1 MVISHSY
8 VKLPRVY
15 IYIFHT
21 KKIPLHLW
29 KLGSQWFYA
38 PGIAAGMQNT
48 GWSPWVHPTFGPVRS
63 VFFQCLMFF
72 FGWNHISKELVLLMI
87 FPWTCWNFDD
97 GWIHLDSK
105 FSPASSCLWGR
116 LRGARGE
123 MVILSY
129 SEGNMKHYPSWLP
142 DDQYWICLSGLS
154 KGIFMLGEGVT
165 APSENQDSTWSN
177 SPWKLMN
184 RWTSFCGA
192 RQLPQPPKHML
203 SDLHSP
209 QWCAP
214 SVRCAH
220 SATLSAACSES

>member
-1 MVISHSY
+1 MVIFHSY
-8 VKLPRVY
+8 VKLPED
-15 IYIFHT
+15 IYILCPYKEKNWDPSDSTLQVSLLACRTLAEARGF
-21 KKIPLHLW
+21 IPL
-29 KLGSQWFYA
+29 
-38 PGIAAGMQNT
+38 
-48 GWSPWVHPTFGPVRS
+48 FGPVRS

-72 FGWNHISKELVLLMI
+72 FGWSHISKELVWLMI

-129 SEGNMKHYPSWLP
+129 SEGNMKHDPSWLP

-165 APSENQDSTWSN
+165 APSENQDSTWSPN